1 MNIIASN
8 VANPYWWDAVDIYSV
23 ENLSWGGNLTADN
36 YCLNVDL
43 LDLAMDVIDSQTHCF
58 TVNAPATSWD
68 NNTVRLIYIKPLSQ
82 SADQHTPLSLH
93 FVANPMAI
101 NSPYDASLI
110 CSKDDGYS
118 ADVWEA
124 YVPLPFNN
132 ITSWK
137 VKNTYG
143 IVMGMFVIYDAEF
156 LGASS
161 MQNPTIIF
169 EQNLTYNGHSPATLV
184 DTSNFECPMVTVSS
198 SITPVMVPSGDV
210 VSYAA
215 EISVNNSGAWTGEL
229 NWEVTTV
236 SNNASMNLDDMMGT
250 LIVDQNGTSFDY
262 DFSPV
267 GLVTDYICIT
277 WELVDENEE
286 ILSAGQNCIEFIQL
300 SEPECIQFTISNVAD
315 EYLEGDPVSIWF
327 NTNLECHGY
336 TIQYWINSTLIG
348 EATSGSIDIDAN
360 DASSWMSS
368 GANEISNAIMWT
380 QTDIDQ
386 PEMCIEANLISSTNQ
401 SAIIDSESICFSVV
415 LPSEPTW
422 EELCEEWEYW
432 NQDMI
437 DTTLPGNGCPH
448 YIDESADEG
457 EDSGTGLP
465 AISSL
470 ATLSAA
476 VLAVFVIATRRE
488 EQ

>member
-1 MNIIASN
+1 
-8 VANPYWWDAVDIYSV
+8 
-23 ENLSWGGNLTADN
+23 LSWGGNLTADN

-82 SADQHTPLSLH
+82 SADQHTPLSMH
-93 FVANPMAI
+93 FVANPMAV
-101 NSPYDASLI
+101 NSPFDASLI

-161 MQNPTIIF
+161 MQSPTIIF

-184 DTSNFECPMVTVSS
+184 DTLNFECPMVTVSS

-210 VSYAA
+210 VSYVAG
-215 EISVNNSGAWTGEL
+215 ISVNNSGAWTGEL

-236 SNNASMNLDDMMGT
+236 ANNASMTLDDMMGA

-277 WELVDENEE
+277 WELVDENED
-286 ILSAGQNCIEFIQL
+286 ILSEGETCIEFIPL

-336 TIQYWINSTLIG
+336 TIEYSIEGQYPG
-348 EATSGSIDIDAN
+348 GSISVHATGLIEIDAN
-360 DASSWMSS
+360 DVTSWTIS
-368 GANEISNAIMWT
+368 GTNEISYAMMWT
-380 QTDIDQ
+380 QVDYDVSEI
-386 PEMCIEANLISSTNQ
+386 CIESHLYSSTNQ
-401 SAIIDSESICFSVV
+401 SVMWRTNCFSIV

-422 EELCEEWEYW
+422 EVLCEEWEYW

-437 DTTLPGNGCPH
+437 DTTLPGNGCP
-448 YIDESADEG
+448 YYEDEADAEEG
-457 EDSGTGLP
+457 DVGAGLP
-465 AISSL
+465 AIGSF